1 MQDPKGGLFRVYW
14 GFTPRQRSS
23 KQILHLSGAFLME
36 QDRLARA
43 LEAMRAGDRAGPLM
57 LDGSD
62 MGLS

>member
-1 MQDPKGGLFRVYW
+1 
-14 GFTPRQRSS
+14 
-23 KQILHLSGAFLME
+23 ME